1 MTNKR
6 QLILQHYEKLN
17 ELKLEWDSS
26 STQHHN
32 LSQCYL
38 PNNIEVKKT
47 TNFVTIVTFCF
58 DSFFFYMLQESLR
71 QAATLADEKSEE
83 MAEVF
88 LSGQMDVDTFLS
100 SYTASRT
107 VS

>member
-1 MTNKR
+1 
-6 QLILQHYEKLN
+6 
-17 ELKLEWDSS
+17 
-26 STQHHN
+26 
-32 LSQCYL
+32 
-38 PNNIEVKKT
+38 
-47 TNFVTIVTFCF
+47 
-58 DSFFFYMLQESLR
+58 MLQESLR